1 MPMQQQRRLTLKA
14 AMSLGAFA
22 CSLPYLGAQTLSKA
36 ETQSSGRLV
45 LVFLRGAYD
54 GLSMLV
60 PHGDPNYAVI
70 RPNISIPKPDGTA
83 LTALKLDDVFGLH
96 PSCAS
101 LLPLWQQGV
110 LAAIPCAGSPDSSR
124 SHFDAQYHWETGKPG
139 LSATSSGWMNVLSG
153 MLDPTSATGASGV
166 ANGNSLI
173 SAIGVGESSP
183 KILSGPHKVQ
193 LVGNGNSA
201 TRPGSLAESKTRD
214 AVLQL
219 YASDANLANAML
231 DGSSSRMKTAE
242 MLKPKPATGMVG
254 EQQAANNGAGAPQG
268 LALDAKNLG
277 TLMRQNRDLRLG
289 FLSAGGWDTHIN
301 QGGVSGQL
309 ANNLQNL
316 SRTLLQL
323 REAFNEPRDVVVVA
337 SEFGRT
343 CAENGTRGTDH
354 GHGNVMWLMGN
365 GVNGGK
371 WHGQWDGLA
380 KVKLNEGRDLPVHH
394 DFRAVF
400 AQTLVN
406 ALGLTPSQT
415 EHIFQGARWDASL
428 NSLFKA

>member
-1 MPMQQQRRLTLKA
+1 
-14 AMSLGAFA
+14 
-22 CSLPYLGAQTLSKA
+22 
-36 ETQSSGRLV
+36 
-45 LVFLRGAYD
+45 
-54 GLSMLV
+54 
-60 PHGDPNYAVI
+60 
-70 RPNISIPKPDGTA
+70 
-83 LTALKLDDVFGLH
+83 
-96 PSCAS
+96 
-101 LLPLWQQGV
+101 
-110 LAAIPCAGSPDSSR
+110 
-124 SHFDAQYHWETGKPG
+124 
-139 LSATSSGWMNVLSG
+139 MNVLSA
-153 MLDPTSATGASGV
+153 MLDKASSSGATHA
-166 ANGNSLI
+166 NSLI

-183 KILSGPHKVQ
+183 KILTGPHKVQ

-201 TRPGSLAESKTRD
+201 TRAGSLAESKTRD

-231 DGSSSRMKTAE
+231 DGSSSRIKTAE
-242 MLKPKPATGMVG
+242 MLKAAPTTGMQS

-277 TLMRQNRDLRLG
+277 TLMRQNRNLRLG

-301 QGGVSGQL
+301 QGAVNGQL

-323 REAFNEPRDVVVVA
+323 RESFNEPQDVIVVA

-365 GVNGGK
+365 SVNGGK
-371 WHGQWDGLA
+371 WHGRWEGLA
-380 KVKLNEGRDLPVHH
+380 KAKLNEGRDLPVHH

-400 AQTLVN
+400 SQAFAS
-406 ALGLTPSQT
+406 ALGVTPRQA
-415 EHIFQGARWDASL
+415 ENIFQGFAWDSSL
-428 NSLFKA
+428 NNLFKS

>member
-1 MPMQQQRRLTLKA
+1 
-14 AMSLGAFA
+14 
-22 CSLPYLGAQTLSKA
+22 
-36 ETQSSGRLV
+36 
-45 LVFLRGAYD
+45 
-54 GLSMLV
+54 MLV
-60 PHGDPNYAVI
+60 PHGDPHYALI

-83 LTALKLDDVFGLH
+83 QTALKLDDLFGLH
-96 PSCAS
+96 PACAS

-139 LSATSSGWMNVLSG
+139 SSSPSAGWMNVLSA
-153 MLDPTSATGASGV
+153 MLDTAGAAGV
-166 ANGNSLI
+166 SNANNVV

-183 KILSGPHKVQ
+183 KILSGPHKIQ

-201 TRPGSLAESKTRD
+201 MRAGSLAESKTRD

-219 YASDANLANAML
+219 YASDTHLASAML

-242 MLKPKPATGMVG
+242 MLKPQAATGMLA

-277 TLMRQNRDLRLG
+277 TLMRQNRNLRLG

-301 QGGVSGQL
+301 QGNVNGQL

-323 REAFNEPRDVVVVA
+323 REAFNEPHDVVVVA

-343 CAENGTRGTDH
+343 SAENGTRGTDH

-371 WHGQWDGLA
+371 WHGRWDGLA
-380 KVKLNEGRDLPVHH
+380 KAQLNEGRDLPVHH

-400 AQTLVN
+400 SQALVN
-406 ALGLTPSQT
+406 ALGVTQLQT
-415 EHIFQGARWDASL
+415 ENLFQGARWDSGL